1 MRLVGTDYHKKSGGY
16 YIQRATSGF
25 WGEQREGEQ
34 VLEAMGLNPNKL
46 PFSMA
51 FYLKKHKVQWR
62 DKDDKLVCM
71 SFCVTEYKM
80 EFYASYNGMKKSMS
94 LWREWETYEDKDDIR
109 KLESEAIG
117 NMSMKCLYEKM
128 FQKK

>member
-1 MRLVGTDYHKKSGGY
+1 MRLVGTDYHEQSGGY

-25 WGEQREGEQ
+25 WGEHGEGRQ
-34 VLEAMGLNPNKL
+34 VLEEMGLNSDEL

-51 FYLKKHKVQWR
+51 FYLKKRKVQWR
-62 DKDDKLVCM
+62 DKDGKLVWM
-71 SFCVTEYKM
+71 SFFVTDYKI
-80 EFYASYNGMKKSMS
+80 EFHACYNGIKKSMS
-94 LWREWETYEDKDDIR
+94 LWREWETYEDKEDIR

-128 FQKK
+128 FPKK